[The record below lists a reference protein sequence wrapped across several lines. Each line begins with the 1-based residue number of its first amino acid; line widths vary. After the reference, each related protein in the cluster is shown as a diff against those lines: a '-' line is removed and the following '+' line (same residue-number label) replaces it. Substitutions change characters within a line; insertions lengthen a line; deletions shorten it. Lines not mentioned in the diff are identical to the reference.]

1 MYFYVERA
9 KKHILTGCMLALI
22 GRSML
27 IEPSIAMAL
36 IIISLVVSICYTE
49 HYLVKQKA
57 DLTEDQ
63 SKLIKDMEAKVNHLT
78 LGQSFKRGVNDFI
91 KK

>member
-1 MYFYVERA
+1 MNITEKLKAHFFELCLVA
-9 KKHILTGCMLALI
+9 LLIKTMIAGSTLAD
-22 GRSML
+22 
-27 IEPSIAMAL
+27 AL
-36 IIISLVVSICYTE
+36 VLISLVVSVCYAK

-78 LGQSFKRGVNDFI
+78 LGQSFKRGANDFT